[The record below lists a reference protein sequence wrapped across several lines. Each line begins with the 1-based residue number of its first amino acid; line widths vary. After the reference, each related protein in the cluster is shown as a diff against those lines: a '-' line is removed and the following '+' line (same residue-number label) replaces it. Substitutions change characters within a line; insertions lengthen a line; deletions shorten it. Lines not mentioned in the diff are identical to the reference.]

1 MSNSSVDR
9 VLSKLIEANLI
20 RVTPGVSSAE
30 DQLELAHESLLYNWS
45 HFQTLLEKEQLNR
58 YKRLRLTK
66 DVEDWVDQGRPS
78 DLLWRGTAIKEAEDY
93 SRLSAA
99 EMSFLSASRE
109 AALSEKLERESAA
122 MQIADLSTRLKQME
136 EQNLRLETQVRLL
149 TSNTEKALVSQKK
162 HRNLW
167 ALTMLVVMTAAACLT
182 VVTKLGI
189 DSNTQQV
196 EEPMIDDII
205 PNE

>member
-1 MSNSSVDR
+1 MSNSSVVR

-45 HFQTLLEKEQLNR
+45 HFQTLLEKEQLDR

-66 DVEDWVDQGRPS
+66 DVEEWADRGRSS
-78 DLLWRGTAIKEAEDY
+78 DLLWRGMAIKEAQDY

-136 EQNLRLETQVRLL
+136 EQNLRLETQVRSL
-149 TSNTEKALVSQKK
+149 TSNTEKALAYQKRYRK
-162 HRNLW
+162 LSTSVILF
-167 ALTMLVVMTAAACLT
+167 LTILTAAVSLT
-182 VVTKLGI
+182 AITRSGI
-189 DSNTQQV
+189 NKNMQRIEGPLFDEN
-196 EEPMIDDII
+196 
-205 PNE
+205 